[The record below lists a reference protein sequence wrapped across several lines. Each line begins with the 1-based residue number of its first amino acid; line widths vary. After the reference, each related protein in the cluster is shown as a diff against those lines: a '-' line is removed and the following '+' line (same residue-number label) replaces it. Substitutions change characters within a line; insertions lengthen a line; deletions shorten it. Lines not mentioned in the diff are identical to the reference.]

1 MIWLICGYC
10 DLKCFMENPTINKK
24 RSKVC
29 NTYIDKPIY
38 APRGPFMKM
47 GNVIILKYY
56 ITFFVKVIVRA
67 FHDEIMKVLLK
78 CSSMGT
84 KCANPIR

>member
-1 MIWLICGYC
+1 
-10 DLKCFMENPTINKK
+10 
-24 RSKVC
+24 
-29 NTYIDKPIY
+29 
-38 APRGPFMKM
+38 MKM